1 MVELRLAERFL
12 SFARLS
18 SLYLLSRSARRSAL
32 MVLAEIFP
40 SLMYRSG
47 IRVLRARPS
56 TENAAVRRLPVLP
69 SGALVDEV
77 APFSRDVGGVLE
89 TSSRFPAV
97 AVSVLCDADVVMN
110 RRFNSAIC
118 GNDLLVNPRRNT
130 GELRLFAGLK
140 SETNAGICLQR
151 GNRVLVNLR
160 HRTIRPLDTAVYFGS
175 VSPGNWFHW
184 VVDNLPAL
192 YVANLSGAIPAH
204 APLLV
209 PVEAMRRE
217 DWLTALR
224 AIDESRPIIPAS
236 DSDIFRVRTV
246 YWPDSLTDR
255 GPYSREPGVRPLA
268 THREG
273 FEKFRETLVTRLV
286 KDTGKKPWRKIYLAR
301 SESARRS
308 YNQSASIEI
317 AQNRGYE
324 PVYLENLDL
333 ITSAQY
339 FHEATHIVGP
349 HGAGWANAI
358 FCRPGT
364 KLGMW
369 TWDSRDGFAYFGN
382 LAKSTGN
389 SLSYFK
395 VECEPVK
402 FRGGQPDT
410 FRINPESLADGISE
424 LEK

>member
-1 MVELRLAERFL
+1 VDEAAPFKTHLGG
-12 SFARLS
+12 
-18 SLYLLSRSARRSAL
+18 
-32 MVLAEIFP
+32 P
-40 SLMYRSG
+40 SLT
-47 IRVLRARPS
+47 A
-56 TENAAVRRLPVLP
+56 
-69 SGALVDEV
+69 D
-77 APFSRDVGGVLE
+77 
-89 TSSRFPAV
+89 RFPAI
-97 AVSVLCDADVVMN
+97 AVSVLRDAEVVMN
-110 RRFNSAIC
+110 RRFNSVIF
-118 GNDLLVNPRRNT
+118 GDDLLVNPRRNT
-130 GELRLFAGLK
+130 GELRLFPGPQ
-140 SETNAGICLQR
+140 SQTIAGICLQR

-160 HRTIRPLDTAVYFGS
+160 HRITRPLDTAVYFGS

-192 YVANLSGAIPAH
+192 YVANLSGAIPAN

-209 PVEAMRRE
+209 PVEAMQRE

-236 DSDIFRVRTV
+236 DSDIFEVRTL

-286 KDTGKKPWRKIYLAR
+286 KDTGKKPWRKIFLAR
-301 SESARRS
+301 SELARRS

-317 AQNRGYE
+317 AQKRGYE
-324 PVYLENLDL
+324 PVYLENMDL
-333 ITSAQY
+333 VNSAQF
-339 FHEATHIVGP
+339 FHEASHIVGP

-382 LAKSTGN
+382 LAKAPGN

-395 VECEPVK
+395 VACEPVK